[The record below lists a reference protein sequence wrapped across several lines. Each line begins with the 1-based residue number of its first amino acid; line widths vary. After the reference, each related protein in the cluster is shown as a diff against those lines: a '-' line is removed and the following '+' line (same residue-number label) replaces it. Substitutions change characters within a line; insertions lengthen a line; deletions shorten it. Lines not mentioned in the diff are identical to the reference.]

1 MSLGDVPAW
10 VAAVAAWAGV
20 VVNALIVFVALS
32 PIRTA
37 KRQRAAR
44 GRLVAAYLMIPV
56 LRARSA
62 LKLGSEHL
70 AFLLNAD
77 PNVPAWDVSF
87 ALVRQLPETIRGLLN
102 SFDVSEAAYLDEKM
116 GEHLAQSLGI
126 LNAIVVLVPEVLVL
140 LTELREAEGLAE
152 CGDSVTSQKVQALR
166 ERAHKVAAPLPG
178 MLNDA
183 RSNLGVFTDYCR
195 HLSLLHQGGD

>member
-140 LTELREAEGLAE
+140 LTELREAKGLAE

>member
-1 MSLGDVPAW
+1 MGVGDVPTW

-20 VVNALIVFVALS
+20 VVNALIVFVALA
-32 PIRTA
+32 PIRNA
-37 KRQRAAR
+37 KRERAAR
-44 GRLVAAYLMIPV
+44 GRLVAAYLSVPI

-70 AFLLNAD
+70 TFLLNAD

-87 ALVRQLPETIRGLLN
+87 ALVRELPETIRGLLN

-116 GEHLAQSLGI
+116 GEHLAQSLGL
-126 LNAIVVLVPEVLVL
+126 LNAIVVLIPEVLDL
-140 LTELREAEGLAE
+140 LTDLREAEGLAE
-152 CGDSVTSQKVQALR
+152 REGSVASQKVQALR
-166 ERAHKVAAPLPG
+166 ERAHKSAGCLPA

-183 RSNLGVFTDYCR
+183 RSSLGVFTDSCR
-195 HLSLLHQGGD
+195 HLGLLQQGGD